1 MTAQAETATA
11 AGAVRAQGRSINAV
25 LADIT
30 AGAQRVSIATRS
42 WPSFLPRVAALDE
55 VQATLTGLQR
65 SVAEL
70 RGLMESQAK

>member
-1 MTAQAETATA
+1 MNAQTETT
-11 AGAVRAQGRSINAV
+11 AGAGRAQGRSLNAV
-25 LADIT
+25 LADIA

-70 RGLMESQAK
+70 RSAMESETK

>member
-1 MTAQAETATA
+1 MNATQRKSR
-11 AGAVRAQGRSINAV
+11 GINNV
-25 LADIT
+25 LADIA

-42 WPSFLPRVAALDE
+42 WPAFLPRAAALDE

-70 RGLMESQAK
+70 RSTMESETK